1 MFTNG
6 QENFMKEISDVMTK
20 KVCEMDLQGTSF
32 KQQLVHSFRC
42 HLQEAGSMY

>member
-1 MFTNG
+1 
-6 QENFMKEISDVMTK
+6 MKEISDVMTK